1 MPPSPTVYVVDD
13 DPAVLRGAAEIVE
26 SLGLAVKTFPSADA
40 FLRAYRAD
48 GPACLV
54 VDVRMPGMSGLELQR
69 ALAQR
74 GAPLPVIVIT
84 GYADVRTAVD
94 AMKQGALEF
103 LEKPFRA
110 QELCDSVQ
118 RAIRQDQEAWARRVQ
133 RDDAHCRI
141 ASLTDAEREVLR
153 AVVAGKTNKMI
164 AVELGLSLRAVE
176 DRRARMMK
184 KLQAASRAEVVAL
197 VAALER

>member
-1 MPPSPTVYVVDD
+1 VYVVDD

-26 SLGLAVKTFPSADA
+26 SLGLAVETFPSADA
-40 FLRAYRAD
+40 FLRAYRPG

-54 VDVRMPGMSGLELQR
+54 VDVRMPGMSGLELQKE
-69 ALAQR
+69 LAQL

-94 AMKQGALEF
+94 AMKQGAWEF

-110 QELCDSVQ
+110 QELRDSVQ
-118 RAIRQDQEAWARRVQ
+118 RAMRQDQEAWARRAQ
-133 RDDAHCRI
+133 RDDAHRRI
-141 ASLTDAEREVLR
+141 ASLTDAEREVLH

-197 VAALER
+197 AAALEG